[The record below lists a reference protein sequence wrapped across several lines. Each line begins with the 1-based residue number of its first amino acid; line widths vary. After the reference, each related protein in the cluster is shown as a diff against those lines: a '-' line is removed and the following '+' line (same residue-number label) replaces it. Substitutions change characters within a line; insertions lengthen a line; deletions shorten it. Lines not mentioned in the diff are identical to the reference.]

1 MRKELWTENNDGKHI
16 IYIEASSDKLEAK
29 VIVDIIKTSSS
40 NSFSNLEKENL
51 NTPLQ
56 IGEGTGVRYKDNLIL
71 YRMNAQSRVIEEA
84 LLRENIPYR
93 VIGGMKFYDR
103 AEIKD
108 LLAYLKVIHNGN
120 DVVSMKR
127 IINKPTRKIGDR
139 TIEVVDN
146 YREKFDKNYL
156 QVIENIDEVSELNN
170 GAKNALKSFLELYKH
185 LLSVSKEL
193 VVADLIKEVLKATSY
208 IEFITE

>member
-1 MRKELWTENNDGKHI
+1 
-16 IYIEASSDKLEAK
+16 
-29 VIVDIIKTSSS
+29 
-40 NSFSNLEKENL
+40 
-51 NTPLQ
+51 
-56 IGEGTGVRYKDNLIL
+56 
-71 YRMNAQSRVIEEA
+71 
-84 LLRENIPYR
+84 
-93 VIGGMKFYDR
+93 MKFYDR
-103 AEIKD
+103 TEIKD

-170 GAKNALKSFLELYKH
+170 GTKNALKAFLELYKH

-193 VVADLIKEVLKATSY
+193 VVADLIKEVLKTTSY

>member
-1 MRKELWTENNDGKHI
+1 
-16 IYIEASSDKLEAK
+16 